1 MELQTDVSVPTNRQE
16 EEESYSCALYAPTR
30 AASRDIKDEF
40 FTDLEQ
46 PLVSIPSDE
55 PYILLGDLNAR
66 VGSRRDTDD
75 TWKGVRGPYGYG
87 ESNDMGRE
95 LLTFLSATEATV

>member
-1 MELQTDVSVPTNRQE
+1 MSACLQIGRRKKNHIHVL
-16 EEESYSCALYAPTR
+16 SCYAPTR

-46 PLVSIPSDE
+46 PLVSIPSNE

-95 LLTFLSATEATV
+95 LLTFLSVTKATV